1 MAKEIK
7 LFNNLDREVPAL
19 KKDVV
24 LRTKSGVYYA
34 WKGEELEKSNSS
46 QEIINGLKAPL
57 IIEQTGNDY
66 VCVLLDFEDGGDY
79 ISVFKVFAHRLKV
92 NDFKDK
98 NSVGISTV
106 PAEPRQSAATR
117 AEEFRFYK
125 DRKVLRV
132 EYVLF
137 RDGTYIRGIQ
147 NPQYVHSNRWG
158 ENWGRFGAQM
168 DASCL
173 NAAGNAAILNEVDDY
188 GHRHYLIEGEVNLDD
203 LAVEISKTNKKGFS
217 PSCFKYMDASL
228 GRVHNVLSYDSESL
242 ILSERTRDMIRKFYE
257 DSEKEVL
264 DFFKQKHPRGIETME
279 DLIEFCASPTP
290 KAAKTQLLKMENT
303 QKRCDDLFAKLS
315 FNREGQGGLV
325 FDREGDKIF
334 ATRVKYSEYYYN
346 SGDAILVFDVKTKKK
361 ELYVKVRGEQPKKL
375 IPSLDSILKWFEYSP
390 SRDWYRNELT
400 GEWVSNFIPNP
411 PVLYLKDG
419 EEIFQGTNVE
429 ALEKCDPI
437 LKSWS
442 IVSCNNS
449 SAFEGTKT
457 VQELVKHCVE
467 TFWAVLFGDNII
479 EQLIKAGMPLLALTK
494 LRGDNFIDQ
503 DVTARRW
510 KVCGIGFHGKG
521 KNLKDCFN
529 LSINQL
535 RLVEQYITQRLAEG
549 NKDIVPNLYKADSVL
564 GAPLNRMSQETFK
577 EVMGF
582 PITAR
587 KFNQWSEFSWYMV
600 SQETNLVKLL
610 TSKMKLKDFISWY
623 NKGWDFNEYEDYLTM
638 RESLKKY
645 SVEANRPDLFSE
657 VAFPIKAASPEV
669 VKTLH
674 DEVSKVYHDYKDKA
688 KIALFDK
695 AVKEAKSLEFEDK
708 KLGLCVVSPEQIK
721 DVPEEGR
728 ALHHC
733 LTGPVWIDKI
743 AERKS
748 VILFIRRIADKKKS
762 FFSVELTP
770 DGSIRQCHGL
780 QNCNPTEEVIQ
791 FLRHW
796 ADAKKGICKESIR
809 RSYSLLCAP
818 R

>member
-7 LFNNLDREVPAL
+7 VFRNLEQEVPAL
-19 KKDVV
+19 KKDIV

-57 IIEQTGNDY
+57 VVEQTGNDY
-66 VCVLLDFEDGGDY
+66 GCVLLDFEDRGDY
-79 ISVFKVFAHRLKV
+79 ISVFKVFAHCLRVK
-92 NDFKDK
+92 DFKDK
-98 NSVGISTV
+98 KRVGISTV
-106 PAEPRQSAATR
+106 PGEPRQSSATG

-132 EYVLF
+132 KYVLF

-147 NPQYVHSNRWG
+147 NPQYVHFNRW
-158 ENWGRFGAQM
+158 RCFGAQM

-173 NAAGNAAILNEVDDY
+173 NAAGNTTILNEVDDA

-203 LAVEISKTNKKGFS
+203 LAFRITKTNNKGFS
-217 PSCFKYMDASL
+217 PSCFKYMDVSL
-228 GRVHNVLSYDSESL
+228 GRVHNVLSCDSESL
-242 ILSERTRDMIRKFYE
+242 ILSERTQNMIKEFYK
-257 DSEKEVL
+257 DSEKGVSEL
-264 DFFKQKHPRGIETME
+264 FKQKHPRGIETMK

-290 KAAKTQLLKMENT
+290 KAAKAQLLKVESA

-315 FNREGQGGLV
+315 FNREGQGGLT

-334 ATRVKYSEYYYN
+334 ATRVKNSENYYAT
-346 SGDAILVFDVKTKKK
+346 GDAILIFDVKTKKK
-361 ELYVKVRGEQPKKL
+361 EFYVKVGGGQPKKL
-375 IPSLDSILKWFEYSP
+375 IPSLYSILKWFEYSP
-390 SRDWYRNELT
+390 AMGWYRDQLT
-400 GEWVSNFIPNP
+400 GERGLNFIPNP
-411 PVLYLKDG
+411 PVLYLKDR

-442 IVSCNNS
+442 IVSYNNS
-449 SAFEGTKT
+449 RAFEDTKT
-457 VQELVKHCVE
+457 VQDLLKHCVE
-467 TFWAVLFGDNII
+467 TFWAVLFGGNIT

-503 DVTARRW
+503 DVATCRW
-510 KVCGIGFHGKG
+510 RVRGIVFHGKA
-521 KNLKDCFN
+521 KNLKDCFG
-529 LSINQL
+529 LSIGQL
-535 RLVEQYITQRLAEG
+535 RLVEQYIAQRLVEG
-549 NKDIVPNLYKADSVL
+549 NRDVVPNLYNADSVL
-564 GAPLNRMSQETFK
+564 GTPLNRMSQETFK
-577 EVMGF
+577 EVMEF

-623 NKGWDFNEYEDYLTM
+623 SKGWDFNEYEDYLTM

-796 ADAKKGICKESIR
+796 ADAKKGVCKESIR